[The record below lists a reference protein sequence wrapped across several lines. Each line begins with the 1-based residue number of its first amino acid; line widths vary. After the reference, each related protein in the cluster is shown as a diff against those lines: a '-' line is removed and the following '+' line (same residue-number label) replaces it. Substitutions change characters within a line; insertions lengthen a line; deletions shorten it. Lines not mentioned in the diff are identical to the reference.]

1 MRMTANPEF
10 DAEVWY
16 DEQMRGT
23 REEDRDYDDLTEQDD
38 WDNYTEVKG

>member
-16 DEQMRGT
+16 DEQMRKT
-23 REEDRDYDDLTEQDD
+23 REEDRDYDYLTEQDD

>member
-16 DEQMRGT
+16 NEQMRGT
-23 REEDRDYDDLTEQDD
+23 REERDYDDLTEQDD
-38 WDNYTEVKG
+38 WDNYTED

>member
-23 REEDRDYDDLTEQDD
+23 REEDRDYDYLTEQDD
-38 WDNYTEVKG
+38 WDNYTED

>member
-1 MRMTANPEF
+1 MRMTENPEF

-38 WDNYTEVKG
+38 WDNYTED

>member
-23 REEDRDYDDLTEQDD
+23 REEERDYDDLTEQDD
-38 WDNYTEVKG
+38 WDNYTED

>member
-16 DEQMRGT
+16 DEQMRGA

-38 WDNYTEVKG
+38 WDNYTED

>member
-16 DEQMRGT
+16 NEQMRGT
-23 REEDRDYDDLTEQDD
+23 REEERDYDDLTEQDD
-38 WDNYTEVKG
+38 WDNYAED

>member
-16 DEQMRGT
+16 DEQMLKT

-38 WDNYTEVKG
+38 WETYMED

>member
-1 MRMTANPEF
+1 MTDNPEF

-16 DEQMRGT
+16 VEQMRGT

-38 WDNYTEVKG
+38 WDNYTEDKG

>member
-10 DAEVWY
+10 DSEVWY

-38 WDNYTEVKG
+38 WDNYTED

>member
-16 DEQMRGT
+16 DECMRET

-38 WDNYTEVKG
+38 WDNYTED

>member
-23 REEDRDYDDLTEQDD
+23 REDDRDYDDLTEQDD
-38 WDNYTEVKG
+38 WDNYTED

>member
-23 REEDRDYDDLTEQDD
+23 REEDRDYDYLTEQDD
-38 WDNYTEVKG
+38 WETYTED

>member
-16 DEQMRGT
+16 DEQMRRT
-23 REEDRDYDDLTEQDD
+23 REDRDYDDLTEQDD
-38 WDNYTEVKG
+38 WDNYTED

>member
-16 DEQMRGT
+16 DEWMCET
-23 REEDRDYDDLTEQDD
+23 REDRDYDDLTEQDD
-38 WDNYTEVKG
+38 WDNYTED

>member
-16 DEQMRGT
+16 DEFMRET
-23 REEDRDYDDLTEQDD
+23 REEDRCYDDLTEQDD
-38 WDNYTEVKG
+38 WDNYTED

>member
-1 MRMTANPEF
+1 MRMTSNPEF

-16 DEQMRGT
+16 DELMRET

-38 WDNYTEVKG
+38 WDNYTED